1 MEQFKFK
8 QQHVSLFK
16 SELIS
21 GLSNLIS
28 ANMDVGIRQTLS
40 IAYSQDPM
48 LRGVIIN
55 VLKNVLKV
63 GSSGSLMKALQ
74 EHEFDPDAKYSVL
87 FSALFEE
94 PYLSISCLAS
104 IAEFAVVEEFVTDIL
119 ELGYHTGKVIPL
131 LSYFVKLEVALTD
144 DVACI
149 FRRTSLTTRLL
160 AMFSRKETSEFV
172 QRAVGAPVNKAIKD
186 FKNQEVGYEIDP
198 ARIDNANNLEI
209 NLKNVESLLALFFE
223 TLIESS
229 SAIPSAMRQ
238 VLSQISKFVEQRF
251 PGKGSMAVGAL
262 LILRLV
268 TPAIISPETY
278 DLVKTSISNRN
289 LKRGM
294 VIVGKIIQNLA
305 NGVKFGSKEAH
316 MISFN
321 KFLDASRT
329 RYDAFIN
336 DLIANSDAEADP
348 TQLKFNHT
356 ATEESAFLSAARV
369 HKTISIKISELSKLP
384 QSETFRIVD
393 FVSPDSLVVFVPS
406 APSQP
411 ITVSVPEIFVS
422 MTEKLSLALEC
433 SGPIPDIEKCIQRLE
448 KMKKFTSKEV
458 LQTPTKPLLSP
469 SPFNAAA
476 IQSQSLKDR
485 RAVYISMKNVHSH
498 N

>member
-119 ELGYHTGKVIPL
+119 ELGYHTGKVIQL

-172 QRAVGAPVNKAIKD
+172 QRAVGAPVNKAMKD

-198 ARIDNANNLEI
+198 ARIDNANNLES

-223 TLIESS
+223 ALIESS

-238 VLSQISKFVEQRF
+238 VLSQISKFVDLRF
-251 PGKGSMAVGAL
+251 PRKGSMAVGAL

-278 DLVKTSISNRN
+278 DLVKTSLSNRN

-329 RYDAFIN
+329 RYDAFIY
-336 DLIANSDAEADP
+336 DLMAHSETDP
-348 TQLKFNHT
+348 NQLKFNHT

-393 FVSPDSLVVFVPS
+393 FVAPDSLVVFVPS

-411 ITVSVPEIFVS
+411 ITVNVPEIFAS
-422 MTEKLSLALEC
+422 MTEKLSLALES

-448 KMKKFTSKEV
+448 KIKKSASKEV

-469 SPFNAAA
+469 GPFNAAA
-476 IQSQSLKDR
+476 ILSQNLKDR
-485 RAVYISMKNVHSH
+485 RAVYISLKNVHYH